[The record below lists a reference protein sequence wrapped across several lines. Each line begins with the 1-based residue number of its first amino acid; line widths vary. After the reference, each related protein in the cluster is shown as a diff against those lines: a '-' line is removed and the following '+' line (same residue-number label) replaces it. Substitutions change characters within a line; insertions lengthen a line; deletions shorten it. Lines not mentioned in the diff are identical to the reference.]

1 MSTSLYVAPAQ
12 VTILPSTPQLKAM
25 MSIIRDK
32 NTSRA
37 DFVFYSDRII
47 RLLIEE
53 GLNHLPVV
61 EKAILTPTGMEYQGV
76 EFQGRICGVSIMRAG
91 ESMEQGL
98 RDVCRSV
105 RIGKI
110 LIQRDE
116 ETALPK
122 LYYAKF
128 PPDIATRFCL
138 LLDPALATGG
148 SAIKAI
154 DVLLEYGVPPERIVF
169 VNLLCCPE
177 GITALLEKHPRIK
190 IVTAEIDEGL
200 NEKKFIMPGLG
211 DFGCRYYGTN
221 H

>member
-1 MSTSLYVAPAQ
+1 MLSSQDLAIEPHFVPPPQ
-12 VTILPSTPQLKAM
+12 VTLLRPTPQLQAM
-25 MSIIRDK
+25 MSVIRDR
-32 NTSRA
+32 NTIRA
-37 DFVFYSDRII
+37 DFVFYADRII

-61 EKAILTPTGMEYQGV
+61 EKRILTPTGNEYQGLD
-76 EFQGRICGVSIMRAG
+76 FQGRICGVSIMRAG
-91 ESMEQGL
+91 ESST
-98 RDVCRSV
+98 SV

-128 PPDIATRFCL
+128 PPDIATRYCL

-148 SAIKAI
+148 SAMKAI
-154 DVLLEYGVPPERIVF
+154 EVLNDYGVLEERILF

-177 GITALLEKHPRIK
+177 GITAVLEKYPKIK
-190 IVTAEIDEGL
+190 IVTAEVDSGL
-200 NEKKFIMPGLG
+200 NAKKFIVPGLG
-211 DFGCRYYGTN
+211 DFGCRYYGTDR
-221 H
+221 

>member
-1 MSTSLYVAPAQ
+1 MQ
-12 VTILPSTPQLKAM
+12 VKLLPSTPQLKGM
-25 MSIIRDK
+25 MTIIRDK
-32 NTSRA
+32 DTSREE
-37 DFVFYSDRII
+37 FIFYADRII

-61 EKAILTPTGMEYQGV
+61 EKTVLTPTGKDYQGV

-91 ESMEQGL
+91 ESMEKGL

-105 RIGKI
+105 RISKI

-128 PPDIATRFCL
+128 PPDIATRYCL

-154 DVLLEYGVPPERIVF
+154 EVLLDNGVSEEKIVF

-177 GITALLEKHPRIK
+177 GISAVLKTYPKIK
-190 IVTAEIDEGL
+190 IVTAAVDDGL
-200 NEKKFIMPGLG
+200 NERKFLVPGLG
-211 DFGCRYYGTN
+211 DFGCRYYGTDK
-221 H
+221 

>member
-1 MSTSLYVAPAQ
+1 MSSTLPMQ
-12 VTILPSTPQLKAM
+12 VKLLPSTPQLKGM
-25 MSIIRDK
+25 MTIIRDK
-32 NTSRA
+32 DTSREE
-37 DFVFYSDRII
+37 FIFYADRII

-61 EKAILTPTGMEYQGV
+61 EKTVLTPTGKDYQGV

-91 ESMEQGL
+91 ESMEKGL

-128 PPDIATRFCL
+128 PPDIATRYCL

-154 DVLLEYGVPPERIVF
+154 EVLLDNGVSEEKIVF

-177 GITALLEKHPRIK
+177 GISAVLKTYPKIK
-190 IVTAEIDEGL
+190 IVTAAVDDGL
-200 NEKKFIMPGLG
+200 NERKFLVPGLG
-211 DFGCRYYGTN
+211 DFGCRYYGTDK
-221 H
+221 

>member
-1 MSTSLYVAPAQ
+1 
-12 VTILPSTPQLKAM
+12 
-25 MSIIRDK
+25 MSIIRNK
-32 NTSRA
+32 ETSRT
-37 DFVFYSDRII
+37 DFVFYADRII
-47 RLLIEE
+47 RILIEE
-53 GLNHLPVV
+53 G
-61 EKAILTPTGMEYQGV
+61 KEYEGGV

-128 PPDIATRFCL
+128 PPDIATRYCL
-138 LLDPALATGG
+138 LLDPMLATGG

-154 DVLLEYGVPPERIVF
+154 EVLISHGVPEEKILF

-177 GITALLEKHPRIK
+177 GIAAFVKVYPRVK
-190 IVTAEIDEGL
+190 IVTAEIDGCL
-200 NEKKFIMPGLG
+200 NERKYIIPGLG
-211 DFGCRYYGTN
+211 DFGCRYYGTDK
-221 H
+221 